1 MAQEP
6 QRILLT
12 GANGNLGQRLLRRLA
27 GRPELSAR
35 AVVRSERA
43 ARSLSALPPEARPE
57 PVLVDYADS
66 SQLARAAGGC
76 RAVVH
81 LVGIIRESST
91 SRYRDAHEKSCCA
104 ISSAAQKAGVQ
115 RIVYLSLL
123 GADPTS
129 TNACLASRGC
139 AERILLE
146 SKVAATVLRV
156 PMVLAPDEP
165 AARVLAR
172 QSRSAAVPLVRGGA
186 TRQQPID
193 AGDVVEAVVAAA
205 LQRDDEDAVLD
216 LAGPESLAYRDLV
229 RRAAARLGRRPRI
242 VPIPFAAVWLFAAAA
257 ERLSADPPLTRAMLG
272 VLEHDDDVDPE
283 PARRALGIELTP
295 LDETLGRCVGPEA
308 T

>member
-172 QSRSAAVPLVRGGA
+172 QCRSAAVPLVRGGA
-186 TRQQPID
+186 THQQPID

-216 LAGPESLAYRDLV
+216 LAGPESLAHRDLV
-229 RRAAARLGRRPRI
+229 RRAAAWLGRRPRI

-283 PARRALGIELTP
+283 PARRALGIELTS
-295 LDETLGRCVGPEA
+295 LDETLRRCVGPEA